1 MNPPPTPPLR
11 PTRPGLVV
19 GLLVAIAWIGA
30 VGASAQSA
38 PEGEWRYW
46 GGDAGSTRFAP
57 LDQIDASNFDDLEV
71 AWLWR
76 GDNFGPSPDNVM
88 RSTPIYADGILYT
101 VAGRRRT
108 VAAIDPATGE
118 TLWTFREPHTER
130 WERSPRQ
137 NYGRGVAYAE
147 VDGRGVIY
155 LVTPAFFL
163 HALDAKTGRP
173 LEGFGGPVPV
183 EGFGGHGTVDML
195 ADLDRAQPYDPYSGP
210 DPSLGFITTSSP
222 PIVVNGVVIVGNSA
236 HAGLGGQTRTENIPG
251 DLLAYDARTGEF
263 LWTFHMIPRPGEIGH
278 DTWETD
284 AWSTVGNINAWAPLS
299 ADPERGLVYVPT
311 DAPTNDV
318 FGGFRPG
325 DNLFGSSILALDAR
339 TGERRWHFQIV
350 HHDLWDWDMPASPV
364 VMDLTVDGEEVPAV
378 IQTTKNNFIF
388 AFHRDTGEPVWPI
401 EERPVP
407 QSQVPGEQS
416 SPTQPFPTR
425 PAAHGIQGFT
435 EDDLVDFTPELR
447 ARAVE
452 LIADLKPGP
461 LYNPVVHV
469 GNPEGYRA
477 AIVCPSF
484 TGGLN
489 IPGGPAADPEAGILF
504 VAAVT
509 SCSAGAVSPG
519 GDRDDGIE
527 EGLGVTVA
535 DFVSGG
541 GGGLG
546 SLDGLSILK
555 PPYGYLAAID
565 MNSGEYLW
573 KIPNGDTPDRVLN
586 HPLLAGVE
594 VPNTG
599 QPSHATMLVTRSLL
613 MYGEGRGGL
622 PRFHAVD
629 KLTGET
635 VGTIDIPAQTSTAPM
650 TFLHE
655 GVQYVVLPVAGG
667 GTAGSLA
674 ALRLP

>member
-1 MNPPPTPPLR
+1 
-11 PTRPGLVV
+11 
-19 GLLVAIAWIGA
+19 
-30 VGASAQSA
+30 
-38 PEGEWRYW
+38 
-46 GGDAGSTRFAP
+46 
-57 LDQIDASNFDDLEV
+57 
-71 AWLWR
+71 
-76 GDNFGPSPDNVM
+76 
-88 RSTPIYADGILYT
+88 
-101 VAGRRRT
+101 
-108 VAAIDPATGE
+108 
-118 TLWTFREPHTER
+118 
-130 WERSPRQ
+130 
-137 NYGRGVAYAE
+137 
-147 VDGRGVIY
+147 
-155 LVTPAFFL
+155 
-163 HALDAKTGRP
+163 
-173 LEGFGGPVPV
+173 
-183 EGFGGHGTVDML
+183 
-195 ADLDRAQPYDPYSGP
+195 
-210 DPSLGFITTSSP
+210 
-222 PIVVNGVVIVGNSA
+222 
-236 HAGLGGQTRTENIPG
+236 
-251 DLLAYDARTGEF
+251 
-263 LWTFHMIPRPGEIGH
+263 
-278 DTWETD
+278 
-284 AWSTVGNINAWAPLS
+284 
-299 ADPERGLVYVPT
+299 
-311 DAPTNDV
+311 
-318 FGGFRPG
+318 
-325 DNLFGSSILALDAR
+325 
-339 TGERRWHFQIV
+339 
-350 HHDLWDWDMPASPV
+350 
-364 VMDLTVDGEEVPAV
+364 
-378 IQTTKNNFIF
+378 
-388 AFHRDTGEPVWPI
+388 
-401 EERPVP
+401 
-407 QSQVPGEQS
+407 
-416 SPTQPFPTR
+416 
-425 PAAHGIQGFT
+425 
-435 EDDLVDFTPELR
+435 
-447 ARAVE
+447 
-452 LIADLKPGP
+452 
-461 LYNPVVHV
+461 
-469 GNPEGYRA
+469 
-477 AIVCPSF
+477 
-484 TGGLN
+484 LN